1 MHSKKTFIAVLL
13 QWEKVQVD
21 TDTGAYDYPLTILL
35 TSIAVGHTC
44 RPGGTARLPRRSR
57 YEE

>member
-21 TDTGAYDYPLTILL
+21 TDTGAYDY
-35 TSIAVGHTC
+35 
-44 RPGGTARLPRRSR
+44 R
-57 YEE
+57 